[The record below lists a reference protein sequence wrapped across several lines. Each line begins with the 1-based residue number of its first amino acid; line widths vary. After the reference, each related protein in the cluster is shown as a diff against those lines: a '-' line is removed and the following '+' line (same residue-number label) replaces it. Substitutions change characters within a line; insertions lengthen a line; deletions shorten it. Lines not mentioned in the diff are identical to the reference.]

1 MRRLDLTARRA
12 GSRRGCGGLGG
23 AGDDLP
29 RPKSPAEVG
38 FNALANPYPKTKP
51 AAQIRPQGRQP
62 PGAGAGVVKA
72 RGHDFV
78 ESLFPAA
85 APRVVSNPFTNPTLM
100 IKCAAQIH
108 SPNRGQPPG
117 LGGRGGGRDGRRRW
131 VITRSR
137 PPHPKSILMSP
148 NLTVIAPI
156 SSPSLCRRR
165 RPVQFH
171 LDVFCLSFR

>member
-62 PGAGAGVVKA
+62 PWAGEGVPVP
-72 RGHDFV
+72 GV
-78 ESLFPAA
+78 GE
-85 APRVVSNPFTNPTLM
+85 VVAS
-100 IKCAAQIH
+100 
-108 SPNRGQPPG
+108 SPPG
-117 LGGRGGGRDGRRRW
+117 RSKLG
-131 VITRSR
+131 VNALVNPYPQT
-137 PPHPKSILMSP
+137 
-148 NLTVIAPI
+148 
-156 SSPSLCRRR
+156 
-165 RPVQFH
+165 
-171 LDVFCLSFR
+171 